1 VGLTFG
7 SEIGPEFEDFASTFG
22 IVSWMMMVLMVMI
35 VVTVNVIVIVIV
47 VSILTIIVFI
57 LVIVLAVFHFPFIV
71 VQIRRWFGT
80 ELDSLCDGISFL

>member
-7 SEIGPEFEDFASTFG
+7 SEIGPEFEDFASTFS

-35 VVTVNVIVIVIV
+35 VVTVNVIMVVIVI
-47 VSILTIIVFI
+47 SILTIIVI
-57 LVIVLAVFHFPFIV
+57 IVVVVLAVFHFSFIL
-71 VQIRRWFGT
+71 VQIWRSLGT